1 MVSLWC
7 SGYGLG
13 EVPVGSFRHEIRC
26 LEADVREGGG
36 ANDLHSAVQHVGVKR
51 AGVADWTRSR
61 DLSAGERRRP

>member
-1 MVSLWC
+1 VF
-7 SGYGLG
+7 GG
-13 EVPVGSFRHEIRC
+13 RC
-26 LEADVREGGG
+26 PGRGG